1 MAAERILM
9 NGPNPP
15 RWAEAFLRLLLAP
28 RDRQTV
34 SGDLLEEYRENIYP
48 GRGREAADRWYVSQV
63 VGFALRGNWLWA
75 ALLSGSFITRTA
87 LDWFV
92 PTADFYMRST
102 VSTALAATILLCA
115 GFCAAW
121 RSGLLRSGA
130 LAGIATTVFAA
141 GISTIGTGCLFA
153 IRHDAATLT
162 AIQGSGGL
170 AEVFTLP
177 IVLVMPGVLLGALG
191 GIVGG
196 IARRS
201 TSG

>member
-1 MAAERILM
+1 MSA
-9 NGPNPP
+9 PNPP
-15 RWAEAFLRLLLAP
+15 RWAEALLRLLLAP

-48 GRGREAADRWYVSQV
+48 ERGRGPADRWYISQV
-63 VGFALRGNWLWA
+63 AGFVLRGNWLWA

-92 PTADFYMRST
+92 PPKDFYIRSMA
-102 VSTALAATILLCA
+102 STWLAIAFLLCA

-130 LAGIATTVFAA
+130 LAGIATTLLAA
-141 GISTIGTGCLFA
+141 AISTIGTGCLFA

-162 AIQGSGGL
+162 AIQESGGL
-170 AEVFTLP
+170 AEVFSLP
-177 IVLVMPGVLLGALG
+177 IMLVIPGLALGALG
-191 GIVGG
+191 GIVGVV
-196 IARRS
+196 ARRS
-201 TSG
+201 ISSY